1 MAVVSATNY
10 SSGVVNFASGSET
23 GTYTAAD
30 FTVTVGFVPKH
41 FKITNV
47 TDRITQEWHS
57 GMNQGDFIETIAA
70 GDRTLE
76 TDDQIIVHA
85 TDGTV
90 AIDVSGGIQT
100 DNDTVVWEAWG

>member
-1 MAVVSATNY
+1 
-10 SSGVVNFASGSET
+10 
-23 GTYTAAD
+23 
-30 FTVTVGFVPKH
+30 
-41 FKITNV
+41 
-47 TDRITQEWHS
+47 
-57 GMNQGDFIETIAA
+57 MNQGDFIETIAA